1 MTDKSQVSLLYKR
14 QKMMERIAS
23 ALAFSMDPKQRL
35 QVVMQVILDMFKSDR
50 VWLLYPCDPEASSYE
65 VPIEATVPEYPGA
78 LSAGQKVPMDPTSS
92 QVMADALAVTNPVIY
107 QPGNAIFKPVLTEV
121 FSIRS
126 QITMAIRPKQG
137 QNWLI
142 GMHQCDHDRFW
153 KKEDARLLKDIA
165 QRISDA
171 LGIYIYQ
178 QQLIESEERFRQVAE
193 SSRAVIWECNSD
205 FKYTYMSPV
214 IESLL
219 GYKPDEMIG
228 KHYLSFL
235 PDSDLEQVKKT
246 IALFNHENSEFKD
259 FEFRIIA
266 RDGSVRHA
274 SASGKVIF
282 DDHKNIKCVRGITQD
297 ITDRKQAADTLHE
310 AYSLQQTILES
321 TADGILVV
329 DNDRNIRSF
338 NTKFQEIWGIPEKI
352 LSHNDHRFFTAFTS
366 AMFDDSELYES
377 RINQIYSNNSVESHD
392 LLFFHDGRIIERYS
406 YPHRRKGM
414 TVGRV
419 WSFRDITE
427 SHKLTKQLSYEASHD
442 ALTGL
447 LNRREFE
454 KCLTQLIKNDRDQK
468 SEHALCYLDLDQ
480 FKLVND
486 TCGHVAGDVLLKHI
500 VMMLNST
507 ARQTDTI
514 ARIGGDEFII
524 LMEHCTL
531 DQAKRVANE
540 LCEKIGNYRFSW
552 ENNHFKIGVSIGLV
566 PISGET
572 INIHDL
578 LIQADTACYT
588 AKDRGGNRI
597 HIHHD
602 DDYLLAQHRVEMQWI
617 SKIEDALFENR
628 FQLWVQRVVAI
639 GDSTITAGHH
649 EVLIRMISPDNEL
662 IPPGA
667 FLPAAERYKITP
679 RIDRWVVSNTIKW
692 LNDNPDT
699 VDEFSRFFINLSGH
713 SLADEKFL
721 TFIVDE
727 LKKSSIPPNKLCFE
741 VTETAAIT
749 HLDKVIDFI
758 SKMNTFGCHFA
769 LDDFGSGLSS
779 FAYLKNLPV
788 DYLKIDGQFV
798 KNITQDPIDFAMV
811 KSINEI
817 GQVMGKLTIA
827 EFVENNEILEKLKS
841 IGVNY
846 AQGYGIEKPLPI
858 DDAFIS
864 LST

>member
-1 MTDKSQVSLLYKR
+1 MTTEMQTRLLKNHVD
-14 QKMMERIAS
+14 MMDRISS
-23 ALAFSMDPKQRL
+23 ALSFSMDPNERL
-35 QVVMQVILDMFKSDR
+35 QVVMEVIRDMFGADR
-50 VWLLYPCDPEASSYE
+50 AWLLYPCNPEASSYE

-78 LSAGQKVPMDPTSS
+78 LSAGQKIPIDPKSS
-92 QVMADALAVTNPVIY
+92 LVMADALAVTNPVIY
-107 QPGNAIFKPVLTEV
+107 QPGNTIFKPVLTEV

-137 QNWLI
+137 QDWLI

-153 KKEDARLLKDIA
+153 KKEEAKLLKDIA

-205 FKYTYMSPV
+205 FEYTYMSPV

-235 PDSDLEQVKKT
+235 PESDLEQVKKT
-246 IALFNHENSEFKD
+246 IALFNDENPKFKD
-259 FEFRIIA
+259 FEFRIKTK
-266 RDGSVRHA
+266 DGSVRHA

-282 DDHKNIKCVRGITQD
+282 DEHQNIKCVRGITQD
-297 ITDRKQAADTLHE
+297 ITDHKQAAAILHE

-352 LSHNDHRFFTAFTS
+352 LSNNDHRLFTDFTS
-366 AMFDDSELYES
+366 AMFEDGELYEN
-377 RINQIYSNNSVESHD
+377 RVNQIYSNASVESHD
-392 LLFFHDGRIIERYS
+392 LLFFNDDRIIERYS
-406 YPHRRKGM
+406 YPHKNNGIS
-414 TVGRV
+414 VGRV

-427 SHKLTKQLSYEASHD
+427 SHKLNKQLSYEASHD

-447 LNRREFE
+447 INRREFE
-454 KCLTQLIKNDRDQK
+454 KRLAQLIKDDQLNQ
-468 SEHALCYLDLDQ
+468 SEHALCFLDLDQ

-524 LMEHCTL
+524 LMQHCTL

-552 ENNHFKIGVSIGLV
+552 ENNHFTIGVSIGLV

-572 INIHDL
+572 ININDL
-578 LIQADTACYT
+578 LIQADTACIT

-602 DDYLLAQHRVEMQWI
+602 DDHLLAQHRVEMQWI

-628 FQLWVQRVVAI
+628 FQLWVQRVVPVENSARR
-639 GDSTITAGHH
+639 AGHH
-649 EVLIRMISPDNEL
+649 EVLVRMISSDNEL
-662 IPPGA
+662 IPPRGI
-667 FLPAAERYKITP
+667 PA
-679 RIDRWVVSNTIKW
+679 
-692 LNDNPDT
+692 
-699 VDEFSRFFINLSGH
+699 SR
-713 SLADEKFL
+713 
-721 TFIVDE
+721 
-727 LKKSSIPPNKLCFE
+727 
-741 VTETAAIT
+741 
-749 HLDKVIDFI
+749 
-758 SKMNTFGCHFA
+758 
-769 LDDFGSGLSS
+769 
-779 FAYLKNLPV
+779 
-788 DYLKIDGQFV
+788 
-798 KNITQDPIDFAMV
+798 
-811 KSINEI
+811 
-817 GQVMGKLTIA
+817 
-827 EFVENNEILEKLKS
+827 
-841 IGVNY
+841 
-846 AQGYGIEKPLPI
+846 
-858 DDAFIS
+858 
-864 LST
+864 